1 MKSIKVTLAGIVVI
15 LASLFF
21 MCIVIVNHGGGPDGL
36 ALGLFISGII
46 SIIGLFFVH
55 DNGDDENNGK
65 K

>member
-15 LASLFF
+15 LTSLFF

-36 ALGLFISGII
+36 ALGLF
-46 SIIGLFFVH
+46 FVH
-55 DNGDDENNGK
+55 DNGDDESNSK